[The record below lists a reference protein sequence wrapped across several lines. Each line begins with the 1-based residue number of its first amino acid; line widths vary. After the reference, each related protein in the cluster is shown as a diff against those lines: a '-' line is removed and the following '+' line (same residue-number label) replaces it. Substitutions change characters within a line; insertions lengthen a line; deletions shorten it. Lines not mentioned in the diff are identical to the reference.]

1 MGKKIGLLAMV
12 VIVAG
17 AFFATDSSAAAA
29 WYTCTVDAVGPG
41 WQSTY
46 IQLTS
51 ASAFTRKWFTVSLEN
66 GREVLA
72 VALTAM
78 TNGMQV
84 LVYADA
90 SLNNPPVYTF
100 YMLK

>member
-1 MGKKIGLLAMV
+1 MCKKIGLLAMV

-17 AFFATDSSAAAA
+17 AFFATDSSAAPA

-41 WQSTY
+41 WQSLY
-46 IQLTS
+46 VQLTS
-51 ASAFTRKWFTVSLEN
+51 ASAFSGNWYNLPTEN
-66 GREVLA
+66 GREILA

-84 LVYADA
+84 LIYADA
-90 SLNNPPVYTF
+90 ALNNPPIYTF